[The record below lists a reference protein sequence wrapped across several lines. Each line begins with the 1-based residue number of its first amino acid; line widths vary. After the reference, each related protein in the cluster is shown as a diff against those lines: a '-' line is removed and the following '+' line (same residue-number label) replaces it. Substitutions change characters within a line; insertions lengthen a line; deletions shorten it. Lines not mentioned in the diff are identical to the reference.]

1 MKFVENPESLMTTF
15 VQPDKFPPS
24 PKNVAVGAE
33 NMAEEVGKTGDPIAG
48 ASSSSEKDKKYNFRK
63 RLKY

>member
-1 MKFVENPESLMTTF
+1 MTTF
-15 VQPDKFPPS
+15 VQLDNFSTS

-33 NMAEEVGKTGDPIAG
+33 NMSEGVEETGDPIAG
-48 ASSSSEKDKKYNFRK
+48 ASSSSEKIKKYNFRK